1 MTSNDIESKVKNEV
15 LDTYPQ
21 DGISITIPTQ
31 DNFAFQLTSASNE
44 LTKIQNT
51 IDNSMSVN

>member
-21 DGISITIPTQ
+21 DGISITIPAQ
-31 DNFAFQLTSASNE
+31 DNFAF
-44 LTKIQNT
+44 
-51 IDNSMSVN
+51 